1 MEDYRI
7 TTLEQKIDNFE
18 EKIDNF
24 EDKIDSLE
32 IKLDKILF
40 YMNNDPQTGKKGV
53 IAEMEDLKKTISELL
68 TREKVYQAKA
78 SVYGVVGG
86 ALVIVAGKVIA
97 FLIPFIK

>member
-68 TREKVYQAKA
+68 TREQVYKAKA
-78 SVYGVVGG
+78 TVWGIVGG
-86 ALVIVAGKVIA
+86 VIVTATIK
-97 FLIPFIK
+97 FLAIILPFLK